1 MLLLPVFTSVIC
13 LCLGR
18 MNVPAADVLAAL
30 GDMLFEGEG
39 SSRNYSIIV
48 NLRLPRILMAII
60 VGAGLTCAGDSFQS
74 LFSNPLATPD
84 ILGVSSGTCVGAILA
99 IILSC
104 GILETQLIALAFG
117 LCSVWFTLRIA
128 GRNESGSIV
137 YLVLAGVIASS
148 LFNALGSLLKYTADP
163 QEKLPE
169 ITYWLMGSFTGAG
182 FREIFVGSPLIIIGV
197 VIIFL
202 LRWRLN
208 VLS

>member
-1 MLLLPVFTSVIC
+1 MRNTIWIKNGKFTKTAIILMLLLPVFTSVIC

-169 ITYWLMGSFTGAG
+169 ITYWLMGSF
-182 FREIFVGSPLIIIGV
+182 
-197 VIIFL
+197 
-202 LRWRLN
+202 
-208 VLS
+208 